1 MFLFVKIEDL
11 ISLGYILF
19 FLHTHTDTRA
29 CELDSS
35 VGIATHYG
43 LDDPGIESRWGER
56 FFAPV
61 QTDPGAYAA
70 SYKAGTRS
78 VFRR

>member
-1 MFLFVKIEDL
+1 MILFVKFEDL
-11 ISLGYILF
+11 ILLGYILF
-19 FLHTHTDTRA
+19 FLHTHTNTRA
-29 CELDSS
+29 RELDSS

-43 LDDPGIESRWGER
+43 LDDPVIESRWGER

-61 QTDPGAYAA
+61 QTDPEAYAA
-70 SYKAGTRS
+70 SYKAGIRS